1 MEKLKVI
8 LKKVWTA
15 IISPYTRHKEHQ
27 AWEQMDDRGP
37 NDFGHEHT
45 CGDYI
50 YCEACEACYE
60 DQMLMAEDEINRQKA
75 TNQST
80 TPTIH

>member
-27 AWEQMDDRGP
+27 AWEQIDDRRV
-37 NDFGHEHT
+37 NEFGHEHT

-60 DQMLMAEDEINRQKA
+60 DQMSMAEDEINGLKA